1 MCSGKATI
9 DRRGAILAAA
19 GKVFHAHGYAAT
31 TMEAVAA
38 EAGVAK
44 GSLYN
49 YFRNKQ
55 DLFTQLFAEITAG
68 DEADTEQ
75 LVAEDISADEKLW
88 KLIDGVF
95 TKLERYTAI
104 GGLVLEFW
112 ATAARQKHHGEL
124 AEMFEQMFSRWRR
137 QIGAIITQGIE
148 SGLFRAEIDP
158 EAAASLILAMM
169 DGIIVQSILDVG
181 AKFSPPSLEG
191 LKKGLVHGL
200 SAWADLP
207 SPKLRQAGTK
217 DQLDRGEL

>member
-1 MCSGKATI
+1 MCSVKGTI

-68 DEADTEQ
+68 DEAETDQ
-75 LVAEDISADEKLW
+75 LVAEDILADEKLQ
-88 KLIDGVF
+88 KLIDNVF
-95 TKLERYTAI
+95 AQLERYTAI

-112 ATAARQKHHGEL
+112 ATAARQTSASSVEPQHQGEL

-137 QIGAIITQGIE
+137 QTGAIVTQGIE

-158 EAAASLILAMM
+158 EVAASLIVAVV
-169 DGIIVQSILDVG
+169 DGIIVHSILDVG
-181 AKFSPPSLEG
+181 ADFGPHSLAALKRG
-191 LKKGLVHGL
+191 LLAAL
-200 SAWADLP
+200 SAWAD
-207 SPKLRQAGTK
+207 TK

>member
-1 MCSGKATI
+1 MCSGKGTI

-31 TMEAVAA
+31 TVESIAV

-68 DEADTEQ
+68 DEAETDQ
-75 LVAEDISADEKLW
+75 LVTENIPADEKLR
-88 KLIDGVF
+88 KLVDNIF
-95 TKLERYTAI
+95 TQLERYTAI

-112 ATAARQKHHGEL
+112 ATAARQQHQGEL

-137 QIGAIITQGIE
+137 QVGAIITQGID

-158 EAAASLILAMM
+158 ESAASLILAMM

-181 AKFSPPSLEG
+181 AKFTPHALEG
-191 LKKGLVHGL
+191 LKKGLVFGL
-200 SAWADLP
+200 SAWAD
-207 SPKLRQAGTK
+207 TK
-217 DQLDRGEL
+217 DQSDRGEL

>member
-1 MCSGKATI
+1 MCSGKGTI
-9 DRRGAILAAA
+9 GRRGAILAAA

-55 DLFTQLFAEITAG
+55 DLFTQLFAETIAG
-68 DEADTEQ
+68 DEAETEQ
-75 LVAEDISADEKLW
+75 LVAEAIPADEKLR
-88 KLIDGVF
+88 KLIDNVF
-95 TKLERYTAI
+95 AQLERYTAI

-112 ATAARQKHHGEL
+112 ATAARQQHQGEL

-137 QIGAIITQGIE
+137 RIGAIVTQGIE
-148 SGLFRAEIDP
+148 SGLFRAEIEP
-158 EAAASLILAMM
+158 ESTASLIMAMM

-181 AKFSPPSLEG
+181 ADFSPRLLEG
-191 LKKGLVHGL
+191 LKNGLVRGL
-200 SAWADLP
+200 SAWAD
-207 SPKLRQAGTK
+207 TK
-217 DQLDRGEL
+217 DQSGRGEL